1 MKIHLASSFEEL
13 EAGIGVEL
21 GPTEPVEITQAQINK
36 FAEATGDDQW
46 VHVDPLRAKESQFG
60 STIAHGYLTIALIPT
75 FMQQLLITSNSKMTV
90 NYEIEK
96 MRFGEPV
103 LVNDSL
109 QLRAKILEVKQL
121 RQITRMR
128 METVMDIVD
137 KTKPAVKGNI
147 SVLYYFE

>member
-1 MKIHLASSFEEL
+1 MKTHHAGSYEEL
-13 EAGIGVEL
+13 KAGIGIEL
-21 GPTEPVEITQAQINK
+21 GATEPVQITQEQIDK
-36 FAEATGDDQW
+36 FADATGDDQW
-46 VHVDPLRAKESQFG
+46 VHVDPERAKESQFG

-75 FMQQLLITSNSKMTV
+75 LMQELLITSNSRMTV

-128 METVMDIVD
+128 METILDIVG
-137 KTKPAVKGNI
+137 KPKPAVKGNI